1 MDEVQLHQGY
11 RPTPRRQLL
20 FQELSHFSERLYS
33 QHLGQIRILGENWHF
48 RWGCFF
54 FVVVFFRWDLKTP
67 GIKTREYESQAK
79 KGSDCNFYSFSL
91 LVPCSN
97 TFLVPCTCTLIFHSI
112 NSHLPTTIFL
122 CEGLI
127 SFFFF
132 FFFSVLQLRAG
143 KI

>member
-1 MDEVQLHQGY
+1 M
-11 RPTPRRQLL
+11 
-20 FQELSHFSERLYS
+20 
-33 QHLGQIRILGENWHF
+33 
-48 RWGCFF
+48 FF
-54 FVVVFFRWDLKTP
+54 FVVFFRWDLKTP

-132 FFFSVLQLRAG
+132 FVSCSYELGKFQISWGPSVLGGPNFLFGRG
-143 KI
+143 VGRPISSIKPSRPIT